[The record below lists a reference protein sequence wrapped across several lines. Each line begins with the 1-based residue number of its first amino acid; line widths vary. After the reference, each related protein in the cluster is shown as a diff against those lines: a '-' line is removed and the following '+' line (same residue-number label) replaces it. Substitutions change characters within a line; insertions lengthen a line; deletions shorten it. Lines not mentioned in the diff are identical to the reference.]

1 MRVEVHG
8 YVRDVPLTPCA
19 LVAEGGVA
27 KALLRLLLEDTTR
40 IAPLQGVVHQEGEAL
55 LMVLLGEASN
65 LPWIEGVSYFGI
77 DPNAP
82 RLRLSTTLGVRLQET
97 SDALAAA
104 LLEGALTQAHGPE
117 AMPMLVMPERL
128 LSLASA
134 RAIDLTVLSDLG
146 SST

>member
-19 LVAEGGVA
+19 VVAEGNVA
-27 KALLRLLLEDTTR
+27 KALLRLLLQDTTR

-55 LMVLLGEASN
+55 LLVLLGEASN

-82 RLRLSTTLGVRLQET
+82 RLRLSTTLGVRLQEA

-104 LLEGALTQAHGPE
+104 LLEGALIQAHGPE
-117 AMPMLVMPERL
+117 SMPMLVMPERL

-134 RAIDLTVLSDLG
+134 RAIDLTVLGDLG